1 MNDVDPPTDPP
12 KNFSIVIVN
21 YKTPEITKICLE
33 LLRQHLGSNG
43 APIWVVDNYSAD
55 ESTRYLRT
63 LDWIN
68 LIERSVSEPELGHI
82 AHGKALDLVLE
93 RIETDYLF
101 LMHTDTFIFDKNVFP
116 MMLNK
121 CIKNKK
127 VVAVGC
133 VEQINRGAART
144 AWRFSSRLLKHH
156 YRGLKIS
163 FGLRSRAPK
172 PYREVYL
179 KSFCTL
185 WNCKLVKQ
193 HGMHFSMDDRVP
205 GYTLQDRMIELGYVI
220 ESLSP
225 RKIFS
230 YLDHIQSGTVA
241 AAGGYGETHRRTRM
255 YNNILKRLNKF
266 NSND

>member
-1 MNDVDPPTDPP
+1 MILNLFGLLVVIYNLFLIDTICQLFANQSGKREVYYDLLYYHNKFNTFFNHFIIGIAFP
-12 KNFSIVIVN
+12 VIVLLCIMHWIFVIFL
-21 YKTPEITKICLE
+21 YFILTKIIFKI
-33 LLRQHLGSNG
+33 S
-43 APIWVVDNYSAD
+43 
-55 ESTRYLRT
+55 
-63 LDWIN
+63 
-68 LIERSVSEPELGHI
+68 
-82 AHGKALDLVLE
+82 
-93 RIETDYLF
+93 
-101 LMHTDTFIFDKNVFP
+101 TFIFDKNVFP
-116 MMLNK
+116 MMLNR

-156 YRGLKIS
+156 YRRLKIS

-193 HGMHFSMDDRVP
+193 HGMHFLMDDRVP